1 MERKSK
7 KITSLLQ
14 QVEFTNNEI
23 DLVKNSKNKLC
34 SIVFYNGSG
43 EKNELAIFADTR
55 DLLDEFL
62 INTFNEKQKQF
73 FEKIKKEIEDAV

>member
-1 MERKSK
+1 
-7 KITSLLQ
+7 
-14 QVEFTNNEI
+14 
-23 DLVKNSKNKLC
+23 
-34 SIVFYNGSG
+34 VFYNGSG

>member
-55 DLLDEFL
+55 DL